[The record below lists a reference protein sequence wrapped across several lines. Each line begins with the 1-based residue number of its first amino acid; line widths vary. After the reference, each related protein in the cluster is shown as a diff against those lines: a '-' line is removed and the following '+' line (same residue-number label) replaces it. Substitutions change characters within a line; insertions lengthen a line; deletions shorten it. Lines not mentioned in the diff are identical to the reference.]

1 MTVPPSSPSPPP
13 SSPSSP
19 SAPSSSLVP
28 PPSSASLPA
37 TVGPYRVLRLLG
49 SGGMGRVYLAA
60 TRAGRPVAVKVV
72 RESYAQDPRFRERF
86 RAETEAA
93 FKVSGAFTAPV
104 LAADPDAALP
114 WLATAYLPA
123 PSLSDAVTAHG
134 AMPEQMVRALAAGLA
149 EALAAIHAAG
159 LVHRDLKPSNILL
172 TEDGPRVIDFGI
184 ARAVDASGLTGTGQ
198 ILGTAG
204 YMPPEQISGRTCTA
218 AGDVFSL
225 GATLAFA
232 AAGRGPFGASGL
244 HILLY
249 RTVHEEP
256 DLDGTPEALRE
267 PLSACLAKEPWRRP
281 QVPQLA
287 ELFGAP
293 PLPGTGWLPQSVE
306 RDVRRREETVQE
318 ELANAPSGRWS
329 RRQVIAA
336 AGGAVAAAA
345 FGGWYLTRGSTSGQ
359 QPDPPQ
365 VLWRKQLPDGF
376 TKVWT
381 AARGRVLLSDSN
393 GAGVAAVDPDTGH
406 TLWRSDPYGTVSSA
420 TDGHTVYAIELDGAV
435 HARDLATGA
444 RTWRFAPPGDSS
456 PEATDL
462 IVQAGAGGW
471 TYVTSANTRALY
483 ALDGSGTVR
492 WHRDAPLTTVY
503 PRGKVLLCVT
513 RPEGAL
519 EYRRTAHALDARSG
533 EKLWSHPAELF
544 GIGTNPGTRMAV
556 ALRHDTAELTG
567 LRLSDGHPLWTV
579 PTGLDPGDEIIDET
593 LAGMALLSDD
603 GRTVIL
609 QQSLA
614 NGSFAALDAGT
625 GKTLWRDRPASV
637 QQLSPFGT
645 SLFTTA
651 TPPVGTDLTAGHGPL
666 TAYALRSG
674 HRLWRTADLGKGLS
688 LVLAARAG
696 LALLGT
702 NGGSHPGLHGYALSD
717 GSRIWSLPYEGDT
730 LSVPWTAT
738 SSGNRTW
745 ASSGN
750 TLLGLKL

>member
-1 MTVPPSSPSPPP
+1 MTVPPSS
-13 SSPSSP
+13 
-19 SAPSSSLVP
+19 SSLAP
-28 PPSSASLPA
+28 PPSSAPLPA

-104 LAADPDAALP
+104 LAADPDATLP

-134 AMPEQMVRALAAGLA
+134 AMPEPMVRALAAGLA

-159 LVHRDLKPSNILL
+159 LVHHDLKPSNILL

-225 GATLAFA
+225 GATLVFA
-232 AAGRGPFGASGL
+232 AAGRGAFGSSGL
-244 HILLY
+244 HILMY

-256 DLDGTPEALRE
+256 DLEGTPQALRE
-267 PLSACLAKEPWRRP
+267 PLAACLAKEPWQRP

-287 ELFGAP
+287 ALFGAP
-293 PLPGTGWLPQSVE
+293 PLPGTGWLPESVE
-306 RDVRRREETVQE
+306 RDVRRRAETVQE
-318 ELANAPSGRWS
+318 ELANAPSGRWG
-329 RRQVIAA
+329 RRRMLAA
-336 AGGAVAAAA
+336 AGGGITAAAL
-345 FGGWYLTRGSTSGQ
+345 GGWYFTRGNASGE
-359 QPDPPQ
+359 QPDPPR
-365 VLWRKQLPDGF
+365 VMWRRQLPDGF

-381 AARGRVLLSDSN
+381 AAPGRVLLTDSN
-393 GAGVAAVDPDTGH
+393 GASAAAVDPDTGR
-406 TLWRSDPYGTVSSA
+406 TLWQSKPYGSA
-420 TDGHTVYAIELDGAV
+420 PSVRDQHTVYAIELDGAV
-435 HARDLATGA
+435 HARDLKTGD
-444 RTWRFAPPGDSS
+444 RSWRFAPPGDSN
-456 PEATDL
+456 PEAADL
-462 IVQAGAGGW
+462 VVQAGSEGW
-471 TYVTSANTRALY
+471 TYVTSAQTRGLY
-483 ALDGSGTVR
+483 ALDGSGKLH
-492 WHRDAPLTTVY
+492 WHREAPLTTVY

-513 RPEGAL
+513 RPEGGV
-519 EYRRTAHALDARSG
+519 EYRRTVHALDARSG
-533 EKLWSHPAELF
+533 KELWSHPADVF
-544 GIGTNPGTRMAV
+544 GIGKNPSTRMAV
-556 ALRHDTAELTG
+556 ALRYDTAELTG

-579 PTGLDPGDEIIDET
+579 PTGLDPGDQIVDEA
-593 LAGMALLSDD
+593 LAGTALLSGD

-609 QQSLA
+609 QLSLA
-614 NGSFAALDAGT
+614 NGSFAALDAGS
-625 GKTLWRDRPASV
+625 GKTLWRGRPASV
-637 QQLSPFGT
+637 QQLNPFGT
-645 SLFTTA
+645 TLFTTA
-651 TPPVGTDLTAGHGPL
+651 SPPAGADFTAGRGPL
-666 TAYALRSG
+666 TAYSLRSG

-696 LALLGT
+696 LVLLGIT
-702 NGGSHPGLHGYALSD
+702 GGSRPGLYGYALS
-717 GSRIWSLPYEGDT
+717 GGKLVWSLPYEGDT
-730 LSVPWTAT
+730 PSVPWTAA

-745 ASSGN
+745 ISSG
-750 TLLGLKL
+750 TALLCLKQADA